1 METKNNKKRKI
12 EIAVPVVAILLFLVL
27 ILALHYCENTQP
39 GTTQHDVALQTD
51 TVSAGDLP
59 QLSEDE
65 ITELLRKKQKD
76 SFFTVQASSQGT
88 IQPGSRT
95 LALSVAN
102 PRNNKYDCRFQII
115 LSETQ
120 KSIYTSPILR
130 PRSYLENEYLTE
142 ALEAGEHKAI
152 IRYSILDKDGGVC
165 GLTDVEVLIT
175 CINGRK
181 QK

>member
-1 METKNNKKRKI
+1 MEANNKKRKI
-12 EIAVPVVAILLFLVL
+12 EVAVQVASILLLLVL
-27 ILALHYCENTQP
+27 VLALHYCQNTQA

-65 ITELLRKKQKD
+65 IAELLRKKQKE

-88 IQPGSRT
+88 IQTGSRT
-95 LALSVAN
+95 LSLSVAN

-115 LSETQ
+115 LAATG

-130 PRSYLENEYLTE
+130 PRSYIEFEYLTAE
-142 ALEAGEHKAI
+142 LEAGEHKAI
-152 IRYSILDKDGGVC
+152 VRYSILDKDGGVC

-175 CINGRK
+175 CI
-181 QK
+181 